1 MPPDHPPASL
11 TATPASTSN
20 RRLRWWPWLLLLLGA
35 LLWLGWHH
43 SAPAPGAGADLGQ
56 ALLAVVNTLL
66 SSPVFWTA
74 VLVGA
79 CAQLIDGAVGM
90 AYGIS
95 STTFLIG
102 TGASPATASAA
113 VHIAEVFTTAASGTA
128 HWRLGNVDRALFR
141 RLVLPGMLGGVAG
154 AWLLTNIDGDA
165 IKPWVSAYLLALGLF
180 ILVRAARGPR
190 VHKTHRP
197 PTHALAA
204 AGGFLDATGG
214 GGWGP
219 LVTSTLL
226 GQGRDPRTTI
236 GTVNSAEFF
245 IALATGGAFLLL
257 GTAVASET
265 VAGLVLG
272 GMLVA
277 PFAAW
282 LTRHLPARLLL
293 GLVGTVVSSISAFN
307 LLNSLT

>member
-1 MPPDHPPASL
+1 MPPDHPPASN
-11 TATPASTSN
+11 TATPSSTSN
-20 RRLRWWPWLLLLLGA
+20 RLLRWWPWLLLLLGA

-43 SAPAPGAGADLGQ
+43 AALEPDAGAELRQ
-56 ALLAVVNTLL
+56 ALLAGANTML

-95 STTFLIG
+95 STTFLIS

-190 VHKTHRP
+190 ATARRPMPWRP
-197 PTHALAA
+197 PVDSWTPPAVA
-204 AGGFLDATGG
+204 AGGH
-214 GGWGP
+214 W
-219 LVTSTLL
+219 
-226 GQGRDPRTTI
+226 
-236 GTVNSAEFF
+236 
-245 IALATGGAFLLL
+245 
-257 GTAVASET
+257 
-265 VAGLVLG
+265 
-272 GMLVA
+272 
-277 PFAAW
+277 
-282 LTRHLPARLLL
+282 
-293 GLVGTVVSSISAFN
+293 
-307 LLNSLT
+307 